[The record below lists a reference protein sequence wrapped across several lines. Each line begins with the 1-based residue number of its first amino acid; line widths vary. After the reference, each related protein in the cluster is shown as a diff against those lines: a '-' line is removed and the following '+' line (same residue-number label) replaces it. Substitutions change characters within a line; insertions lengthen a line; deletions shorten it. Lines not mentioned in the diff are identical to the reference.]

1 MPSSD
6 ESKNELQK
14 FYDNEELVAKVAR
27 ASQAREQLKRPDGWQ
42 NIDDESQVR
51 SVLRKLR
58 DNEALSDNL
67 RSTQERCNE
76 LLEEARSERRRRK
89 KLEAALHQILQWDCL
104 NPPRADLLADL
115 PWLRNL
121 IEKTLKDDSE

>member
-1 MPSSD
+1 MPSND
-6 ESKNELQK
+6 EQLEK
-14 FYDNEELVAKVAR
+14 FLTEQEQLASIQR
-27 ASQAREQLKRPDGWQ
+27 ALNDSRAREKQSRPDGWQ
-42 NIDDESQVR
+42 NVDDESQVR
-51 SVLRKLR
+51 AVLRRLR
-58 DNEALSDNL
+58 DNEALNDNL

-121 IEKTLKDDSE
+121 IEKTLKDD